1 MSSIL
6 GWLLFKDSKEISIP
20 LPPVLAYCSK
30 ETFCLCFTDS
40 HIFFQV
46 GCLLSAN
53 LSSVAFSCFKPSLS
67 RFVWNAS
74 QKAKGFCT
82 WWACQETLQAQCC
95 RPIVLSNE
103 ISAQRAQKLCQKLY
117 PPYLLLRKFTCV
129 SKSFEFYNFLTGSSL
144 FFLLS
149 RWFFG
154 TLQVEMI
161 SSRNLIFAERIY
173 IYLCIHNHFWDY
185 DLYQMKY
192 LRTNFS

>member
-144 FFLLS
+144 FFYWADGSLVHCRLKWS
-149 RWFFG
+149 PQETSF
-154 TLQVEMI
+154 LQKGY
-161 SSRNLIFAERIY
+161 IY
-173 IYLCIHNHFWDY
+173 IYICAYIIIFEIMIYIKWNI
-185 DLYQMKY
+185 
-192 LRTNFS
+192 